1 MKFSIRTFFLL
12 IVIVLIILYL
22 KYCREDKPPGGTVKE
37 PPYAGYS
44 IRLNGMSAGELKDTL
59 EKGLGI
65 TIRPEDLYAC
75 PCDSSLVNL
84 KVAGVTIE
92 GHGPVRVK
100 TQTGGVGLDIEYGKN
115 YLLVSNTDSLPRDFI
130 GSWLSALKDST
141 TGSVKEGR
149 FNPYSLTPGERTP
162 GTNANL
168 VAIFDSGIHPDL
180 NIPHYANVLGVD
192 STYRSRLCDPGM
204 MVATGPQKRIFGIN
218 HMHEEGGGPIDYS
231 HIWDHTMSL
240 HGTKVTQLLTSQ
252 RIDQPSA
259 PLRVLT
265 MRVLNND
272 NKGDL
277 FSLMCA
283 MSQARKMG
291 ARIFNMSLGYYGPAD
306 TLFQEHMERL
316 AADKIW
322 VVTAAGNAVDGF
334 DSGDS
339 NLPENR
345 DLALRP
351 AESRFYPAYFSKN
364 MQHVIAVT
372 SVSGSPDHTCDL
384 QNYGKEIVDVGVM
397 ANDCHFR
404 FTGGTEQ
411 VSVSGTSYAA
421 PVVAGWLAR
430 KANLHTFANKAD
442 LLSDAPDAAALSDKV
457 KGGKYIKANGY

>member
-1 MKFSIRTFFLL
+1 MKFSAGTFFLAVL
-12 IVIVLIILYL
+12 IVLIILYL
-22 KYCREDKPPGGTVKE
+22 KYCSEDKPSSPIKD
-37 PPYAGYS
+37 PAYAGYS
-44 IRLNGMSAGELKDTL
+44 IRLNGMSLSELKDTL
-59 EKGLGI
+59 QNGLGI
-65 TIRPEDLYAC
+65 TIKPEDLYAC

-84 KVAGVTIE
+84 KLTGVTIE
-92 GHGPVRVK
+92 GHGPVRVR
-100 TQTGGVGLDIEYGKN
+100 TGTDAVGLDIEYGKN

-149 FNPYSLTPGERTP
+149 LNPYSLTPGERVP
-162 GTNANL
+162 GTVANL

-192 STYRSRLCDPGM
+192 STYKDRLCDSGIS
-204 MVATGPQKRIFGIN
+204 VATGPQKRIFGIN

-231 HIWDHTMSL
+231 HIWDHTLNL
-240 HGTKVTQLLTSQ
+240 HGTKVTQLLASQ
-252 RIDQPSA
+252 RINQPSA

-283 MSQARKMG
+283 MSQAKKMG
-291 ARIFNMSLGYYGPAD
+291 ARIFNMSLGYYGPVD
-306 TLFQEHMERL
+306 TLFEEHMEQL

-351 AESRFYPAYFSKN
+351 VESRFYPAYFSKN

-372 SVSGSPDHTCDL
+372 SVSGSPDQTCDL
-384 QNYGKEIVDVGVM
+384 QNYGKEVVDVGVM
-397 ANDCHFR
+397 ADDCHFR
-404 FTGGTEQ
+404 FMGGTEQ

-421 PVVAGWLAR
+421 PVVTGWLAR
-430 KANLHTFANKAD
+430 KKDLDTFANKAD
-442 LLSDAPDAAALSDKV
+442 LLSDAPDTTALSDRV
-457 KGGKYIKANGY
+457 KGGKYIRANGY

>member
-1 MKFSIRTFFLL
+1 MKFSAGTFFLAVL
-12 IVIVLIILYL
+12 IVLIILYL
-22 KYCREDKPPGGTVKE
+22 KYCSEDKPSSPIKD
-37 PPYAGYS
+37 PAYAGYS
-44 IRLNGMSAGELKDTL
+44 IRLNGMSLSELKDTL
-59 EKGLGI
+59 QNGLGI
-65 TIRPEDLYAC
+65 TIKPEDLYAC

-84 KVAGVTIE
+84 KLTGVTIE
-92 GHGPVRVK
+92 GHGPVRVR
-100 TQTGGVGLDIEYGKN
+100 TGTDAVGLDIEYGKN

-149 FNPYSLTPGERTP
+149 LNPYSLTPGERVP
-162 GTNANL
+162 GTVANL

-192 STYRSRLCDPGM
+192 STYKDRLCDSGIS
-204 MVATGPQKRIFGIN
+204 VATGPQKRIFGIN

-231 HIWDHTMSL
+231 HIWDHTLNL
-240 HGTKVTQLLTSQ
+240 HGTKVTQLLASQ
-252 RIDQPSA
+252 RINQPSA

-283 MSQARKMG
+283 MSQAKKMG
-291 ARIFNMSLGYYGPAD
+291 ARIFNMSLGYYGPVD
-306 TLFQEHMERL
+306 TLFEEHMEQL

-322 VVTAAGNAVDGF
+322 VVTAAGNAGDGF

-351 AESRFYPAYFSKN
+351 VESRFYPAYFSKN

-372 SVSGSPDHTCDL
+372 SVSGSPDQTCDL
-384 QNYGKEIVDVGVM
+384 QNYGKEVVDVGVM
-397 ANDCHFR
+397 ADDCHFR
-404 FTGGTEQ
+404 FMGGTEQ

-421 PVVAGWLAR
+421 PVVTGWLAR
-430 KANLHTFANKAD
+430 KKDLDTFANKAD
-442 LLSDAPDAAALSDKV
+442 LLSDAPDTTALSDRV
-457 KGGKYIKANGY
+457 KGGKYIRANGY

>member
-1 MKFSIRTFFLL
+1 MKFSARTFFLAVL
-12 IVIVLIILYL
+12 IVLIILYL
-22 KYCREDKPPGGTVKE
+22 KYCREDKPAGPVKE
-37 PPYAGYS
+37 PAYAGYS
-44 IRLNGMSAGELKDTL
+44 IRLNGMSVGELKDTL
-59 EKGLGI
+59 ENGLGI
-65 TIRPEDLYAC
+65 TIKPEDLYAC

-84 KVAGVTIE
+84 KVAGITIE
-92 GHGPVRVK
+92 GHGPARAK
-100 TQTGGVGLDIEYGKN
+100 SETGGVGLDIEYGKN

-162 GTNANL
+162 GTAANL

-192 STYRSRLCDPGM
+192 STYRPRLCDQVM
-204 MVATGPQKRIFGIN
+204 SVATGPQKRIFGIN

-231 HIWDHTMSL
+231 HIWDHTLNL
-240 HGTKVTQLLTSQ
+240 HGTKVTQLLASQ
-252 RIDQPSA
+252 RINQPSA

-291 ARIFNMSLGYYGPAD
+291 ARIFNMSLGYYGPVD
-306 TLFQEHMERL
+306 TLFEEHMEQL

-372 SVSGSPDHTCDL
+372 SVSGSPDQTCDL
-384 QNYGKEIVDVGVM
+384 QNYGKEVVDVGVM

-430 KANLHTFANKAD
+430 KKDLDTFANKAD
-442 LLSDAPDAAALSDKV
+442 LLNDAPDTTALSDRV
-457 KGGKYIKANGY
+457 KGGKYIRANGY